1 MSHPN
6 QSQHSATV
14 PGRAWQRRKEHR
26 EPEILTAAR
35 HLFEQNGYEKTSMA
49 DIARAAGVSEATVYK
64 YFEHKRALM
73 TKVLHEWMEP
83 AIRSLQQAVD
93 AATGTQA
100 RLRALCQ
107 QHFRAM
113 VVTQAMHRIAYRELR
128 WDAYYGSSFHRLN
141 QRYTRICLDVLAQG
155 QRDGEIQPGIDAA
168 GTRDLIY
175 GTLEHV
181 GWRTILVGR
190 AVNVDATAIAIADQI
205 FTGIAARPAPAD
217 DTSLA
222 ALVTRL
228 EAAIATLER
237 TGASR
242 PQKRSA

>member
-6 QSQHSATV
+6 QLQHGAMT
-14 PGRAWQRRKEHR
+14 PNRAWQRRKEHR
-26 EPEILTAAR
+26 EPEILIAAR
-35 HLFEQNGYEKTSMA
+35 HLFEQFGYEKTSMA

-155 QRDGEIQPGIDAA
+155 QRDGEVHPGIDAA
-168 GTRDLIY
+168 CTRDMIY

-181 GWRTILVGR
+181 GWRSILAGR
-190 AVNVDATAIAIADQI
+190 DVNVDATAFAIADQI
-205 FTGIAARPAPAD
+205 FVGIATNLAPTND
-217 DTSLA
+217 SNLA
-222 ALVTRL
+222 ALVVRL
-228 EAAIATLER
+228 EAAVATLENA
-237 TGASR
+237 GASR
-242 PQKRSA
+242 LKKRSA

>member
-1 MSHPN
+1 MQRSAVAPN
-6 QSQHSATV
+6 
-14 PGRAWQRRKEHR
+14 RAWQRRKEHR

-35 HLFEQNGYEKTSMA
+35 DLFERLGYEKTSMA

-73 TKVLHEWMEP
+73 TKVLHAWMEP
-83 AIRSLQQAVD
+83 AIRGLQQAVD
-93 AATGTQA
+93 AATGAQA

-141 QRYTRICLDVLAQG
+141 QSYTRICLDVLAQG
-155 QRDGEIQPGIDAA
+155 QRDGEIQPDIDAA
-168 GTRDLIY
+168 RTRDMIY

-181 GWRTILVGR
+181 GWRTILAGR

-205 FTGIAARPAPAD
+205 FAGIATRPACAD
-217 DTSLA
+217 DGSLA

-228 EAAIATLER
+228 EVAVAKLER
-237 TGASR
+237 TGARRQRGSG
-242 PQKRSA
+242 